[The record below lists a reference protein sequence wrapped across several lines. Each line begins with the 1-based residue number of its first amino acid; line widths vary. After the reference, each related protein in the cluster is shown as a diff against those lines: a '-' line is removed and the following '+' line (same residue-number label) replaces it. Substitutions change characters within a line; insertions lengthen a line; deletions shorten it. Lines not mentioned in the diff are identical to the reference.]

1 MKWFKKSLDIPE
13 WEYEAQNADALS
25 VIQPWGKSILEA
37 HYVWNGQPITMRC
50 NRLALT
56 VQNDYLDGYDAVRC
70 IVTPV
75 GGGGPQFLNGHP
87 HHYYEVRRIDQL
99 EKFVHEYATG
109 YLKHWHGIDMQK
121 YSLLQLK
128 FAGDAMLRGYRVGME
143 APKIPESLQ

>member
-50 NRLALT
+50 NQLALT

-75 GGGGPQFLNGHP
+75 GGDGPQFLHGYP

-99 EKFVHEYATG
+99 ERFVHEYAEEH
-109 YLKHWHGIDMQK
+109 LKHWHGIDMQK

-143 APKIPESLQ
+143 VKVS

>member
-25 VIQPWGKSILEA
+25 IIQPWGKSILEA
-37 HYVWNGQPITMRC
+37 YYVWNGQPITMRC

-56 VQNDYLDGYDAVRC
+56 VQNGYLNGYDAVRC
-70 IVTPV
+70 IVTPI
-75 GGGGPQFLNGHP
+75 GGGGPQFLYGYA
-87 HHYYEVRRIDQL
+87 HHYYEVRHIDQL
-99 EKFVHEYATG
+99 EKFVHEYAEG
-109 YLKHWHGIDMQK
+109 HLKHWHGVDMQK

-143 APKIPESLQ
+143 VKVS